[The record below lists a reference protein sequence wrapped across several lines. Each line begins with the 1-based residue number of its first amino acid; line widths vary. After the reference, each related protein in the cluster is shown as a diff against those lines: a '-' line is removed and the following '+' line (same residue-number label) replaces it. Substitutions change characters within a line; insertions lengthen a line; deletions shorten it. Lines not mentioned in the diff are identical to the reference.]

1 MNKLSRSRTAQLI
14 FQSMFCTLALIA
26 CVGSVGFFDMKFS
39 SDFYIYFTNLSCYIA
54 TGMMIF
60 ELVQTARKKEDSY
73 VSAAPHLHFMI
84 MLGLIIT
91 FIVFNALL
99 ANDPARDPALN
110 YKVECILCHI
120 VLPILFVIDWAV
132 FYEHGTMDWKLP
144 LLTPLFPLGYV
155 VYVFIH
161 AALRGFD
168 SSIMNYA
175 GTDPVIYPYFFLNP
189 EKVGIGGMALW
200 IFGLLVAIPCMAAYA
215 YFRRRASKLVGQL
228 ELASAEIVTAIAAR
242 RRA

>member
-84 MLGLIIT
+84 ML
-91 FIVFNALL
+91 V
-99 ANDPARDPALN
+99 
-110 YKVECILCHI
+110 
-120 VLPILFVIDWAV
+120 
-132 FYEHGTMDWKLP
+132 MQ
-144 LLTPLFPLGYV
+144 
-155 VYVFIH
+155 
-161 AALRGFD
+161 
-168 SSIMNYA
+168 
-175 GTDPVIYPYFFLNP
+175 
-189 EKVGIGGMALW
+189 
-200 IFGLLVAIPCMAAYA
+200 
-215 YFRRRASKLVGQL
+215 RASLVWVL
-228 ELASAEIVTAIAAR
+228 
-242 RRA
+242 